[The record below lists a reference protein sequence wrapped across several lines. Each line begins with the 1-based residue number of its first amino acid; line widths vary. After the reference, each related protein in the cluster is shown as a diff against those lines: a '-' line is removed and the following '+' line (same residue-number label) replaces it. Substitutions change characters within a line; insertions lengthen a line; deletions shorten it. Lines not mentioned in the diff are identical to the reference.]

1 MNHFNRGQKVVYPG
15 QGVAIIEGHEN
26 KEIVGQEQRF
36 YILRILDN
44 DVRIMVPTN
53 NVDRVGLRKLIDKA
67 EIRKI
72 FRVLRTKPN
81 GANRSTWNR
90 RYRDYMSRLKSGL
103 LHDVAAVTRDLYH
116 RSVEKELSY
125 GERKMLETAKSL
137 LITELCYAS
146 ERPEEDIEDRIDK
159 ALQKA

>member
-1 MNHFNRGQKVVYPG
+1 MKSYKQGQKVVYPG
-15 QGVAIIEGHEN
+15 QGVGVVE
-26 KEIVGQEQRF
+26 GQECQEIGGQKQSF
-36 YILRILDN
+36 YILNILDN
-44 DVRIMVPTN
+44 DARILVPTN